1 MSVPSEAIPAVADR
15 ASVETATAA
24 LAGLASAAL
33 DSRAS
38 RLEGHSWEAFRAS
51 AFEGRARSQGDS
63 RVASVAS
70 ADKTLAV
77 VAAVEQRAEPLASRS
92 SPI

>member
-51 AFEGRARSQGDS
+51 AFEGRARSQGDNQA
-63 RVASVAS
+63 ASVAS
-70 ADKTLAV
+70 VEKTLAA
-77 VAAVEQRAEPLASRS
+77 VAVLKQRAEPLASKS